1 MLHHSGSW
9 CLTCESATQFACQS
23 SHSIVKLTGG
33 MLEVGKLLVAIA
45 PKLNEAVVKR
55 RQLHNE
61 LSALKTSTT
70 KMRVLVYPKIQE
82 NDDSLTLLRE
92 SIESFNQIKDVFPLN
107 NKGHERT
114 KKKLE
119 SIILETTKDITSAN
133 RMMYRL
139 VEEIRKI
146 IDRDS

>member
-1 MLHHSGSW
+1 M
-9 CLTCESATQFACQS
+9 
-23 SHSIVKLTGG
+23 
-33 MLEVGKLLVAIA
+33 
-45 PKLNEAVVKR
+45 
-55 RQLHNE
+55 
-61 LSALKTSTT
+61 
-70 KMRVLVYPKIQE
+70 QE

-107 NKGHERT
+107 KNGHERT

-119 SIILETTKDITSAN
+119 SIILETTKYITSAN

-139 VEEIRKI
+139 VEEIRKT